1 MALNKTVLRSDIKT
15 LLDALLAFEGGN
27 GQTQADAIDK
37 FKNDLSDA
45 IETFVKSAK
54 VTVPG
59 TGLVAPSGGGPV
71 TGTSITGNL
80 S

>member
-1 MALNKTVLRSDIKT
+1 MALDKGTLKSDIST
-15 LLDALLAFEGGN
+15 LLNTLLAFEGGS
-27 GQTQADAIDK
+27 GQTQADAITK

-45 IETFVKSAK
+45 IDTFVKSAT

-59 TGLVAPSGGGPV
+59 TGLVAPTGGGPV
-71 TGTSITGNL
+71 TGTSTTGSL

>member
-1 MALNKTVLRSDIKT
+1 MTLDKTGLRGDIDT
-15 LLDALLAFEGGN
+15 LLNALLAFDGSG
-27 GQTQADAIDK
+27 GQTQEDAIEK

-45 IETFVKSAK
+45 IDTFVKSAK

-59 TGLVAPSGGGPV
+59 TGLVAPTGGGPV
-71 TGTSITGNL
+71 TGTSTTGSL

>member
-1 MALNKTVLRSDIKT
+1 MSLDKTGLQSDIKT
-15 LLDALLAFEGGN
+15 LLDALLAFEGGA

>member
-1 MALNKTVLRSDIKT
+1 MPLNKTVLRSDIDT
-15 LLDALLAFEGGN
+15 LLNALLEFEGGS
-27 GQTQADAIDK
+27 GQEQSDAIDK
-37 FKNDLSDA
+37 FKTDLSDA
-45 IETFVKSAK
+45 IDTFVKSAT

-71 TGTSITGNL
+71 TGTSTTGSL

>member
-1 MALNKTVLRSDIKT
+1 MTLDKAGLRGDIDT
-15 LLDALLAFEGGN
+15 LLNSLLAFDASA
-27 GQTQADAIDK
+27 GQTQADAIEK

-45 IETFVKSAK
+45 IDTFVKSAT

-59 TGLVAPSGGGPV
+59 TGLIAPTGGGPV
-71 TGTSITGNL
+71 TGTSTTGSL

>member
-1 MALNKTVLRSDIKT
+1 MGLNKSGLKSDIDT
-15 LLDALLAFEGGN
+15 LLNALLAFEGGS

-37 FKNDLSDA
+37 FKDDLSNA
-45 IETFVKSAK
+45 IDTFVKSAT

-71 TGTSITGNL
+71 TGTSTTGSL

>member
-1 MALNKTVLRSDIKT
+1 MSLNKTGLKSDINT
-15 LLDALLAFEGGN
+15 LLTALLQFDGSTGKT
-27 GQTQADAIDK
+27 QTDSIAKFKTDLADAID
-37 FKNDLSDA
+37 
-45 IETFVKSAK
+45 TFVKSAK

-71 TGTSITGNL
+71 TGISTTGSL

>member
-1 MALNKTVLRSDIKT
+1 MSLDKNGLKSDIKT
-15 LLDALLAFEGGN
+15 LLDALLTFEGGS
-27 GQTQADAIDK
+27 GQTQADAIEK
-37 FKNDLSDA
+37 FKNDLSNA
-45 IETFVKSAK
+45 IDTFVKSAK

-71 TGTSITGNL
+71 TGTSTTGNL

>member
-1 MALNKTVLRSDIKT
+1 MPLNKTGLKSDIDT
-15 LLDALLAFEGGN
+15 LLNALLAFDN
-27 GQTQADAIDK
+27 SSGQTQTDAIDK
-37 FKNDLSDA
+37 FKNDLADA
-45 IETFVKSAK
+45 IDTYVKTAK

-71 TGTSITGNL
+71 TGSSITGSL

>member
-1 MALNKTVLRSDIKT
+1 MALNKTGLRSDIDT
-15 LLDALLAFEGGN
+15 LLNALLAFDGSSGK
-27 GQTQADAIDK
+27 TQADSIEK
-37 FKNDLSDA
+37 FKNDLADA
-45 IETFVKSAK
+45 IDTFVKSAK

-71 TGTSITGNL
+71 TGTSVTGSL